1 MRLLFAPA
9 LLLLLPAC
17 ASQTQEVL
25 PLSRAIVGAS
35 QIARIEII
43 LQPTAQ
49 PAVAALDGRA
59 ETSGAQG
66 PAAQSFKPMLEAA
79 VREAALR
86 SGLNSGRTL
95 RLVLDIDAIEVQ
107 GTGAALFGRADRLAG
122 TVYVRDAQNGAA
134 LGQLYVDVGGGS
146 AGPIALAIRGGGVRE
161 RLARAFADRVAGAL
175 SGRKPPSY

>member
-1 MRLLFAPA
+1 MRLLIAA
-9 LLLLLPAC
+9 TLLLLSAC
-17 ASQTQEVL
+17 GAQTQEVL

-35 QIARIEII
+35 QIATVEII
-43 LQPTAQ
+43 LQQTAR

-66 PAAQSFKPMLEAA
+66 AAARPFNAVLEAA

-86 SGLNSGRTL
+86 SGLNRGRPL
-95 RLVLDIDAIEVQ
+95 RLVLDIDALDVQ
-107 GTGAALFGRADRLAG
+107 GTGAALFGKADRLAG
-122 TVYVRDAQNGAA
+122 TVYVRDAQTGAA

-146 AGPIALAIRGGGVRE
+146 AGPIALAIRGSGVRE

-175 SGRKPPSY
+175 SGRKPPTY